1 MITLPDNHFEDCAE
15 ETMSITIK
23 QAVWVCAALCALVL
37 VALTPRSAVAQT
49 AFASPAATATTTA
62 TTTAGPMKCRW
73 TGAVPV
79 L

>member
-37 VALTPRSAVAQT
+37 VALTPRYAAAQT
-49 AFASPAATATTTA
+49 AFASPAATTTA